1 MTEPA
6 PVGAID
12 VHAHVALP
20 DAIGRA
26 GTLGPTQGT
35 TDEGTP
41 WFRVGDYRLDGVRYE
56 GTAFSDVAVR
66 LSVMDRMGIARQL
79 LSPNPILLLANT
91 DLPIAQSYASWHN
104 EALAEVVAAAPE
116 RLQALAQ
123 VAVQDPPTAARELRR
138 AVRDLGHVGLALG
151 TESPYDLDD
160 PAMAPLWAEAE
171 SLGVPVFIHPAP
183 HGIDAPSPDRRLA
196 RFGLDLSLGFLL
208 EETIAVA
215 QLVLGG
221 VLDRHPDLDVCISH
235 GGGATCWLAPRL
247 RRAAERK
254 PTSLPPSAATDFDAG
269 LARLWW
275 DTHVG
280 GGPSLDLLLATVGTD
295 RLLLGTNL
303 AGWDCVDDLSE
314 EVPVSLLPTLTAN
327 AERLLGPSRA

>member
-1 MTEPA
+1 MSEPTWA
-6 PVGAID
+6 GAID

-26 GTLGPTQGT
+26 GSLGPTQGT
-35 TDEGTP
+35 SDTGAP
-41 WFRVGDYRLDGVRYE
+41 WFQVGHYRLDGVRYE
-56 GTAFSDVAVR
+56 ETAFSEVDLRLVA
-66 LSVMDRMGIARQL
+66 MDRLGIGRQL
-79 LSPNPILLLANT
+79 LSPNPILLLAHS
-91 DLPIAQSYASWHN
+91 DLAVARAYASWHN
-104 EALAEVVAAAPE
+104 DALASVAAAAPQ

-123 VAVQDPPTAARELRR
+123 VAVQDPTTAAAELRR

-151 TESPYDLDD
+151 TEAPLDLDD

-171 SLGVPVFIHPAP
+171 SLGVPVFLHPAP
-183 HGIDAPSPDRRLA
+183 HGIDAPTPDRRLG

-208 EETIAVA
+208 EETLAVA

-221 VLDRHPDLDVCISH
+221 VLDRHPGLEVCISH
-235 GGGATCWLAPRL
+235 GGGATAWLMPRL
-247 RRAAERK
+247 HRAA
-254 PTSLPPSAATDFDAG
+254 SSSTDLDAG

-280 GGPSLDLLLATVGTD
+280 GGPSLDLLVATMGTD

-303 AGWDCVDDLSE
+303 AGWDSPGHLTDE
-314 EVPVSLLPTLTAN
+314 IPESLIPTLTAN
-327 AERLLGPSRA
+327 AERLLGPMPT